1 MQLARAQSIHP
12 VTQKLQKIVQQK
24 KTNLALSADVTDS
37 KSLLKLIEQTA
48 DHIAILKTHIDIISD
63 FTPQLTQKLRQIAD
77 EAGFLIFEDRKFAD
91 IGNTVCHQVR
101 DGVYHIAEWA
111 DIINAHL
118 LPGVGIVNG
127 LKEGCKGRDIGL
139 LLLAQMS
146 SKGNLFSDEYT
157 QKTVYEAENNKDFV
171 MGFIAQEKLSQ
182 DNDLVTM
189 TPGVSF
195 ASTGDNLGQN
205 YNTPE
210 HVISHK
216 KSDIII
222 VGRGI
227 YGAKNPQD
235 TACYYKEQ
243 AWDLLSQ
250 SLMT

>member
-1 MQLARAQSIHP
+1 MLLPYAQSMHP
-12 VTQKLQKIVQQK
+12 VTQKLHKIVQNK
-24 KTNLALSADVTDS
+24 KTNLALSADVSDS
-37 KSLLKLIEQTA
+37 KSLLKLVEKTA
-48 DHIAILKTHIDIISD
+48 DHIAILKTHIDIVCD
-63 FTPQLTQKLRQIAD
+63 FTPQLTRELRQIAD

-101 DGVYHIAEWA
+101 DGVYHIAQWA

-118 LPGVGIVNG
+118 LPGVGIIDG

-157 QKTVYEAENNKDFV
+157 QKTVVEAQNNKDFV

-189 TPGVSF
+189 TPGVNF
-195 ASTGDNLGQN
+195 ESTGDDLGQN

-210 HVISHK
+210 YVISHK

-227 YGAKNPQD
+227 YGADSPALM
-235 TACYYKEQ
+235 ACSYKEK
-243 AWDLLSQ
+243 AWTLLHQ
-250 SLMT
+250 SLSA

>member
-1 MQLARAQSIHP
+1 MLLPYAQSTHP
-12 VTQKLQKIVQQK
+12 ITRKLHKIVQNK

-37 KSLLKLIEQTA
+37 KSLLKLVEKTA
-48 DHIAILKTHIDIISD
+48 DHIAILKTHIDIVSD
-63 FTPQLTQKLRQIAD
+63 FTPQLTRELRQIAD
-77 EAGFLIFEDRKFAD
+77 ESGFLIFEDRKFAD
-91 IGNTVCHQVR
+91 IGNTVYHQVR
-101 DGVYHIAEWA
+101 DGVYHIAQWA

-118 LPGVGIVNG
+118 LPGVGIIDG
-127 LKEGCKGRDIGL
+127 LKEGCKGHDIGL

-146 SKGNLFSDEYT
+146 SKGNLFSDDYT
-157 QKTVYEAENNKDFV
+157 QQTVVEAENNKDFV

-195 ASTGDNLGQN
+195 ESAGDNLGQN

-210 HVISHK
+210 YVITHK

-227 YGAKNPQD
+227 YSAENPEKA
-235 TACYYKEQ
+235 ACNYKKQ

-250 SLMT
+250 LVLS